1 MKNILI
7 AITDDDD
14 LIVKLLESFLS
25 TKPNYQV
32 IFTANSGE
40 GLIEQLKEA
49 IFLPDILLLD
59 LKMKSVDG
67 IEVTQFLKQHYPS
80 IKVIIISSHYQHS
93 SLGFMIKTG
102 ASAFVPKGI
111 NPQLLETII
120 NTVNEKGIYF
130 MEDQISILRDHIK
143 EKLPEPNLNNENIL
157 TAREIEVLKLITE
170 QKTSKEISDQLNITT
185 RTVEGHR
192 NNLFVKCNAKN
203 IAGLV
208 IYAIQHRIVDIEEY
222 PTF

>member
-1 MKNILI
+1 MKDILI

-14 LIVKLLESFLS
+14 LIVKLLENFL
-25 TKPNYQV
+25 TTIPHFKV

-40 GLIEQLKEA
+40 QLLEQLSNS

-59 LKMKSVDG
+59 LKMKNVDG
-67 IEVTQFLKQHYPS
+67 IEVTQHLKQHFPS

-93 SLGFMIKTG
+93 FLGFMIKTG

-111 NPQLLETII
+111 SPQLLENII
-120 NTVNEKGIYF
+120 KSVAEKGIYF
-130 MEDQISILRDHIK
+130 MDDQISIIRDQIK
-143 EKLPEPNLNNENIL
+143 EKLPEPNLTNESSL
-157 TAREIEVLKLITE
+157 TSREIEILKLITE
-170 QKTSKEISDQLNITT
+170 QKTSKEISEKLNITA

-192 NNLFVKCNAKN
+192 NNLFIKCGAKN

-208 IYAIQHRIVDIEEY
+208 IYAIQHRIIDVEEY
-222 PTF
+222 PSF